1 MTMSSTSHTKS
12 ERGQAAVEMLAYAAF
27 FFAVFVTAV
36 AIFLQVQTQELT
48 RAENAYAQEVAYGF
62 ADSIQT
68 AFVAGPGFSQ
78 QVSIPRDL
86 LGKPYKIVLSKGLA
100 PASAETGFVYVEWQ
114 GASGSTSVSEPTITA
129 AYQGTSTQDNFINA
143 TATDQITID
152 AQKSPGWQLCM
163 RNIIV
168 GGAEKIEI
176 NAVHPPGSC

>member
-1 MTMSSTSHTKS
+1 
-12 ERGQAAVEMLAYAAF
+12 MLSYAAF
-27 FFAVFVTAV
+27 FLLVFVASMS
-36 AIFLQVQTQELT
+36 IFFQQQVQGMA
-48 RAENAYAQEVAYGF
+48 RAESAYAQQIAGSFAY
-62 ADSIQT
+62 SIQT